1 MKYFGTTLSL
11 VVVFVVANLLTI
23 LLILSVYQSLVNAF
37 KRTFVYRTVDYIF
50 SRIYMMLKRRF
61 FITWNSTRLIWR
73 HEFNLGFTLLR
84 YLYQPFSKTTFLIY
98 LEKLEWCEIINLMLL
113 RFLRSKRRVRRK
125 RILEKIKYR
134 TKTCDDR

>member
-61 FITWNSTRLIWR
+61 FIIWNSTRLIWR
-73 HEFNLGFTLLR
+73 HEVLR

-98 LEKLEWCEIINLMLL
+98 LEKLEWCEIINLVLL

-134 TKTCDDR
+134 TKKCADR